1 MNCVLHSKN
10 SQFGFIVCS
19 EVKLKR
25 SIDVESEVRLEF
37 HLRGKCEYWV
47 FLGRVTCVS
56 MGVGVWGF
64 GGLGAGERGA
74 SVFGGSTCGAEGK
87 RSMLGCRGQ
96 LARRKT
102 KEFVIYASIAT
113 AGYLSFGASTK
124 QDFIRNYPADDGW
137 MLLVRCVCLAFKLEF
152 P

>member
-1 MNCVLHSKN
+1 MA
-10 SQFGFIVCS
+10 
-19 EVKLKR
+19 R
-25 SIDVESEVRLEF
+25 EVRLEF
-37 HLRGKCEYWV
+37 HLRGKFEHWV

-56 MGVGVWGF
+56 TGVGVWGF
-64 GGLGAGERGA
+64 GGGGVWGIGFRWLDLWLS
-74 SVFGGSTCGAEGK
+74 SVESSMLEEPQYSPPSGAEGK